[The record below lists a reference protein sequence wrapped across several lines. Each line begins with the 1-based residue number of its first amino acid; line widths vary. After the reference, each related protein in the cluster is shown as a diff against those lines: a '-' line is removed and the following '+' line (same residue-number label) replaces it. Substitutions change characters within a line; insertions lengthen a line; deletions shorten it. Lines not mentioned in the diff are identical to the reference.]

1 MSQETSAILR
11 ALLYQSLSADDVEDV
26 RAAIKAM
33 CTKDEI
39 AAVTQEF
46 EENRTRKETK
56 KTNA

>member
-1 MSQETSAILR
+1 MG
-11 ALLYQSLSADDVEDV
+11 ADDVDDV

-46 EENRTRKETK
+46 EENRKRKEEK
-56 KTNA
+56 KTKA